1 MRWRGQISPEGYILS
16 SPAGG
21 LCADRLLTSTGILLS
36 GVREAQRSAP
46 LQSLAAAWKA
56 VIPLMLRQRDLAPVQ
71 MLHFHPLVRA
81 QSSLRCQAC
90 GFGHSLDNSQRSFS
104 PSPHP
109 QPTKA
114 IPQSLPFHNSSKAD
128 ASVLPG
134 AGNVRS
140 MARAQCRCQV
150 DSSLLALAHATAW
163 PPWNTALP
171 QALTKPGFLPWQW
184 GSPRIS

>member
-1 MRWRGQISPEGYILS
+1 MKWGGQIPLEGRILS

-21 LCADRLLTSTGILLS
+21 LCAARLLTSRGILLS
-36 GVREAQRSAP
+36 CVREAQRSAL

-56 VIPLMLRQRDLAPVQ
+56 VIPLVLGQRELAPVQ
-71 MLHFHPLVRA
+71 MLHFHSLLRA

-90 GFGHSLDNSQRSFS
+90 GTGHSLDISQRSFS

-114 IPQSLPFHNSSKAD
+114 ISQSLPFHNSSKAD
-128 ASVLPG
+128 ASILPG

-140 MARAQCRCQV
+140 MPRAQCRCQV
-150 DSSLLALAHATAW
+150 DSSLLALAHAW
-163 PPWNTALP
+163 PLWNTALL
-171 QALTKPGFLPWQW
+171 QALTKPGFFPWQW
-184 GSPRIS
+184 GSPGI